1 LESGWEDRDGGEER
15 GGRRLEPGSRL
26 MFLRFL
32 WDQRAEKKVREP
44 EDKSLFRQAE
54 VLSKK

>member
-1 LESGWEDRDGGEER
+1 LESGRGKER
-15 GGRRLEPGSRL
+15 GGGEIGAGVPPDVPA
-26 MFLRFL
+26 FL

>member
-1 LESGWEDRDGGEER
+1 MGMEMGGEER
-15 GGRRLEPGSRL
+15 GEGRLEPGSRL

-32 WDQRAEKKVREP
+32 WGQRAEKKEP